1 MKMPKR
7 PGRAAWAR
15 AIAAPLIFASSF
27 ALFPAASA
35 EEPFAVTSIVTDRT
49 DSVNTGKVETALN
62 RMQDK
67 TGKSLRVVL
76 VEDLPD
82 NVRLSSLLAAVREEM
97 KR

>member
-35 EEPFAVTSIVTDRT
+35 EEPFAVT
-49 DSVNTGKVETALN
+49 L
-62 RMQDK
+62 
-67 TGKSLRVVL
+67 SLIHI
-76 VEDLPD
+76 
-82 NVRLSSLLAAVREEM
+82 
-97 KR
+97 